1 MRLVIAVV
9 LLLVGSASAWAQ
21 FTYFYVGNTAVT
33 PPTVAPTPPGVI
45 VLYNGIDHITNS
57 LGINL

>member
-1 MRLVIAVV
+1 MRLMMAAV

-33 PPTVAPTPPGVI
+33 PPTVAPTPPGIIVVNNGVI
-45 VLYNGIDHITNS
+45 HVMNS
-57 LGINL
+57 LGTNL